1 MIPRNKHNKSLSA
14 HFARLFSEVL
24 PKSNIDQHEYWL
36 LFISSGRKH
45 VNADARPDWQAW
57 CSGQLSK
64 INTEFMS
71 RFLVE
76 ESSPTLK
83 WRQPDDTMNL
93 HELAPPKIS
102 LAEAEKTILNM
113 FNALRL
119 MVEDSALIFERLAPQ
134 E

>member
-1 MIPRNKHNKSLSA
+1 
-14 HFARLFSEVL
+14 
-24 PKSNIDQHEYWL
+24 
-36 LFISSGRKH
+36 
-45 VNADARPDWQAW
+45 
-57 CSGQLSK
+57 
-64 INTEFMS
+64 MS

-134 E
+134 EQEQDLVGLLEFAVQVDQT